1 MTTQT
6 ASIIGADKV
15 MDVRPIPCSIKHGLI
30 LKTWRELPV
39 GDHFILLNDHDP
51 VPLRYQFE
59 AEFPGT
65 FTWDYL
71 ERGPEDFRVKLTK
84 LQELPPPVASER
96 VLRLLGALAR
106 KRTAYCRLHRS
117 AWFGPAPAAD
127 SWFATTNS
135 TLDHVRFS
143 SPARLLGRGGRTSP
157 SAAAAPG
164 PRPAP

>member
-6 ASIIGADKV
+6 VSNIGADKV

-59 AEFPGT
+59 AEFPNA

-84 LQELPPPVASER
+84 LQELPPPVAS
-96 VLRLLGALAR
+96 GQS
-106 KRTAYCRLHRS
+106 YGCS
-117 AWFGPAPAAD
+117 A
-127 SWFATTNS
+127 
-135 TLDHVRFS
+135 H
-143 SPARLLGRGGRTSP
+143 
-157 SAAAAPG
+157 
-164 PRPAP
+164 

>member
-6 ASIIGADKV
+6 ESLSGKDKV

-30 LKTWRELPV
+30 LRTWRELPV

-59 AEFPGT
+59 AEFPAT

-84 LQELPPPVASER
+84 VKELPPPV
-96 VLRLLGALAR
+96 
-106 KRTAYCRLHRS
+106 
-117 AWFGPAPAAD
+117 
-127 SWFATTNS
+127 TTGQS
-135 TLDHVRFS
+135 HGCS
-143 SPARLLGRGGRTSP
+143 GH
-157 SAAAAPG
+157 
-164 PRPAP
+164 